1 MEQSFL
7 YSIGHGNK
15 SMEEF
20 IRELNQFDIKFL
32 IDIRSIPYSKYYPWF
47 NAEGLRK
54 VIKETNKIKYG
65 YMGDSI
71 GGLPPKEC
79 QCYTN
84 GKVDYNKLAGMDFFK
99 QGLLRL
105 VNANQKKLK
114 TGIMCSESDPSQCHR
129 TKLIG
134 VELKKM
140 GIELQHIYRTKLGTV
155 ILKSQAQVLSEVINN
170 DDSKN
175 TFFNSS
181 ENINFTSRKEYV

>member
-15 SMEEF
+15 PIEEF
-20 IRELNQFDIKFL
+20 IDELNQFDIKFL

-47 NAEGLRK
+47 NAEELKRA
-54 VIKETNKIKYG
+54 ITETNTIKYG

-79 QCYTN
+79 LCYTN
-84 GKVDYNKLAGMDFFK
+84 GKVDYGKLAKMDFFK
-99 QGLLRL
+99 QGMVRL
-105 VNANQKKLK
+105 VNANRKGLR
-114 TGIMCSESDPSQCHR
+114 TCIMCSESDPSQCHR

-140 GIELQHIYRTKLGTV
+140 GIELQHIYRTRLGKV
-155 ILKSQAQVLSEVINN
+155 LIKSQAQVISEVINN

-175 TFFNSS
+175 TFFNNS
-181 ENINFTSRKEYV
+181 ENINLTSRKEYV

>member
-15 SMEEF
+15 PIEEF
-20 IRELNQFDIKFL
+20 IDELNQFDIKFL

-47 NAEGLRK
+47 NAEELKRT
-54 VIKETNKIKYG
+54 ITETNTIKYG

-79 QCYTN
+79 LCYTN
-84 GKVDYNKLAGMDFFK
+84 GKVDYGKLAKMDFFK
-99 QGLLRL
+99 QGLVRL
-105 VNANQKKLK
+105 VNANRKGLR
-114 TGIMCSESDPSQCHR
+114 TCIMCSESDPSQCHR

-140 GIELQHIYRTKLGTV
+140 GIELQHIYRTRLGKV
-155 ILKSQAQVLSEVINN
+155 LIKSQAQVISEVINN

-175 TFFNSS
+175 TFFNNS